1 MQDAEGGTMAKNIAV
16 RLEHKPGALAALG
29 ETLGRAGVNIDGIS
43 GTSCEGVGVI
53 NILVEAPARA
63 KTALADSD
71 FEILDER
78 DVLVV
83 SIEDRPGELGGIA
96 RKLAK
101 ADLNINLLYLTASM
115 DLVIGVDDFEKAQTI
130 LSEA

>member
-1 MQDAEGGTMAKNIAV
+1 MAKNITV
-16 RLEHKPGALAALG
+16 RLEHQPGALAALG

-43 GTSCEGVGVI
+43 GVSCEGMGVI
-53 NILVEAPARA
+53 NILVEEPAHARN
-63 KTALADSD
+63 TLADSD

-96 RKLAK
+96 RQLAK
-101 ADLNINLLYLTASM
+101 AGVNINLLYLTAGM
-115 DLVIGVDDFEKAQTI
+115 ELVIGVDDFEKAQST
-130 LSEA
+130 LSGL